1 MADEPKPVKS
11 ETKTASVLFGIPQ
24 LGLTHV
30 DREVPVDE
38 PPPLPANKGLKYIGQ
53 PTVRY
58 DGAAKVSGRGKYTA
72 DVHLPGMLYAYMRGA
87 DIPHGRILSIDTTAA
102 ERYPGVKAVYVTEHM
117 YGGEA
122 ELRDPNKEAPSR
134 YPMVR
139 YAGQPIAAV
148 AATSQAIAEDAAKLI
163 EVKYDAR
170 PFVVD
175 RMNARKLDA
184 PLVFP
189 GPADAAGSA
198 GGGGGPKDVPQT
210 GNVHGPEKK
219 TKGDIDAGF
228 KEADVVVEGEYF
240 TQIQTHSALDAAAA
254 FDAHPSS
261 RSSAT
266 VSA

>member
-1 MADEPKPVKS
+1 MADDAKPVKS

-38 PPPLPANKGLKYIGQ
+38 PPPLPANKDLKYIGQ

-58 DGAAKVSGRGKYTA
+58 DGAAKVSGRAKYTA

-102 ERYPGVKAVYVTEHM
+102 ERYPGVKAVYVAEHM

-163 EVKYDAR
+163 DVKYDAR

-175 RMNARKLDA
+175 RMDARKPDA

-210 GNVHGPEKK
+210 GNVHGPEKN

-240 TQIQTHSALDAAAA
+240 TQDPDPLGARDAWLCRGLEAG
-254 FDAHPSS
+254 
-261 RSSAT
+261 
-266 VSA
+266 